1 MLANSE
7 APCDLRNFSISSV
20 TGGMNVVNKKG
31 LGGGGCETDETPA
44 KKIFHVRI

>member
-20 TGGMNVVNKKG
+20 TGGMNVVNKNG
-31 LGGGGCETDETPA
+31 LGGRGCETDETPA
-44 KKIFHVRI
+44 KIISC